1 MNTNIIKQNSFKPI
15 NFNLQHV
22 DLRFNLN
29 SLKTR
34 VTNTMIFTN
43 VLGDIYL
50 DGIGIDL
57 ISISLNNKI
66 LTPAE
71 YIYDSSKIIIP
82 TYLQHLAIGKV

>member
-1 MNTNIIKQNSFKPI
+1 MNTNIIKQNSLKPI

-34 VTNTMIFTN
+34 VTNTIIFTN

-50 DGIGIDL
+50 DGISIDNSRKK
-57 ISISLNNKI
+57 INENKYGKNFKKERFI
-66 LTPAE
+66 NK
-71 YIYDSSKIIIP
+71 YI
-82 TYLQHLAIGKV
+82 

>member
-22 DLRFNLN
+22 DLCFNLN

-34 VTNTMIFTN
+34 VTNIMIFTT

-50 DGIGIDL
+50 DE
-57 ISISLNNKI
+57 ISIDNSRKKINENKYGKNFKKKVYQQIHLRSLII
-66 LTPAE
+66 LLNL
-71 YIYDSSKIIIP
+71 K
-82 TYLQHLAIGKV
+82 L